1 MSLLIK
7 SFLAASL
14 VTAFAVPAFAMDSMA
29 KGEGMMIMSD
39 GTMSTMK
46 TMDQKAS
53 AAMMK
58 HPMKSCVV
66 MMMGADGKMYMM
78 TETDKKCTAD
88 MKGAM

>member
-1 MSLLIK
+1 
-7 SFLAASL
+7 
-14 VTAFAVPAFAMDSMA
+14 
-29 KGEGMMIMSD
+29 
-39 GTMSTMK
+39 MK

-53 AAMMK
+53 TAMMK

-88 MKGAM
+88 AKGAM